1 MSDSENSSEMR
12 GDGDENAGRRQL
24 PRGEREWSEL
34 LSRADRETARFLRF
48 YAKSFGEAKTA
59 SDFEND
65 IDRLDECALAMGW
78 HLSDGGESETADGSS
93 SSDSSREIE
102 ADAAPSPAGAQAF
115 PEVYSLHNLPE
126 CIAIRAICDF
136 ARSRREILLDSP
148 EAGQGSARAG
158 TTLAE
163 TLSGICRDMT
173 LAVDAEDAL
182 EFGLAICLTKKAH
195 AALNRHFAEIIEC
208 FGNVR
213 EESGQR
219 ALRELRS
226 ALMDLRDIC
235 LRILRDSCAEL
246 EKQR

>member
-24 PRGEREWSEL
+24 PRGEREWSML

-65 IDRLDECALAMGW
+65 IDRLDDCALAMGW
-78 HLSDGGESETADGSS
+78 HLSDGDESSATAEVS
-93 SSDSSREIE
+93 SSDSTMEIE
-102 ADAAPSPAGAQAF
+102 ADSAPSPVGAQAF

-136 ARSRREILLDSP
+136 ARSRREILLNFS
-148 EAGQGSARAG
+148 ESGQDSARAG
-158 TTLAE
+158 TVLAE
-163 TLSGICRDMT
+163 TLAGICRDMM

-195 AALNRHFAEIIEC
+195 TALNRHFAEIVGC
-208 FGNVR
+208 FGDIR

-246 EKQR
+246 EKQK